1 MLLKRTFYIFS
12 PIFSLFL
19 FIMAITSCS
28 TMDNEERTKDVTFTI
43 PVTCSH
49 LYICDYYGGKCIQS
63 QTKTN
68 VDTTTV
74 TFRKMEYGTHRI
86 SLTTDDTTTDHE
98 FTVSDSTKES
108 YVLTPQTI
116 SIEIDDTW
124 EGEIEY

>member
-1 MLLKRTFYIFS
+1 MRLKRTFTIFP
-12 PIFSLFL
+12 PIFRLFL

-28 TMDNEERTKDVTFTI
+28 TMDNEKRTKDVTFTI
-43 PVTCSH
+43 PVICSH
-49 LYICDYYGGKCIQS
+49 LYICDYYGEKLIQS
-63 QTKTN
+63 QTQTD

-86 SLTTDDTTTDHE
+86 SLMTDDTTTDHE

-108 YVLTPQTI
+108 YVLTPLTI

>member
-1 MLLKRTFYIFS
+1 MRLKRIFTIFP
-12 PIFSLFL
+12 PIFRLFL

-28 TMDNEERTKDVTFTI
+28 TMDNEKRTKDVTFTI
-43 PVTCSH
+43 PVICSH
-49 LYICDYYGGKCIQS
+49 LYICDYYGEKLIQS
-63 QTKTN
+63 QTQTD
-68 VDTTTV
+68 VDTTIV
-74 TFRKMEYGTHRI
+74 IFRKMEYGTHRI
-86 SLTTDDTTTDHE
+86 SLMTDDTTTDYE